1 MPLHDF
7 ECKKCGHEK
16 ELLVKTDEKNQNCPE
31 CGEKMDKL
39 ISSGSFIL
47 KGKGWASDS
56 YGLKDKGK

>member
-7 ECKKCGHEK
+7 GCKKCGHEE
-16 ELLVKTDEKNQNCPE
+16 ELLVKRDEKNPNCPK
-31 CGEKMDKL
+31 CDEKMDKL

-47 KGKGWASDS
+47 KGKGWSSDS